1 MKFNTEAYEA
11 ALAKGASFDQAFE
24 EAMKDYRAQKQ
35 KEYEKAQAALTAKEK
50 QRQIFIASAMTWLSM
65 EMGDIMDENDYAEMK
80 KELERATMAV
90 RETAAMTK
98 KITSAPLAPAASK
111 DPLAIFLKN
120 HGL

>member
-35 KEYEKAQAALTAKEK
+35 KEYEETKAQAELTAKEN
-50 QRQIFIASAMTWLSM
+50 QRQIFIASAMNWLSM

-90 RETAAMTK
+90 RKTAAMTK
-98 KITSAPLAPAASK
+98 KITFAPTASK

>member
-35 KEYEKAQAALTAKEK
+35 KEYEEAKAQAELTAKEE
-50 QRQIFIASAMTWLSM
+50 QRQIFIASAMNWLSM

-90 RETAAMTK
+90 RKTAAMTK
-98 KITSAPLAPAASK
+98 KITFAPAASK